1 LSIKKP
7 AKFAGCIRQSLQVSL
22 KTLKIEVKSILTS
35 VVFSK
40 RLPPGWDF
48 SGFIFF
54 RNPVCKNEKHKLA
67 ERNENR
73 YGCQLN
79 EEMAFCILNVNYGI
93 LKLAVG
99 TGIGISFYFEKLS
112 GCFERWAL
120 LSRYPGRYTGRGLKS
135 GLNRAF

>member
-67 ERNENR
+67 ERNENG

-79 EEMAFCILNVNYGI
+79 EEMAFVFLM
-93 LKLAVG
+93 
-99 TGIGISFYFEKLS
+99 
-112 GCFERWAL
+112 
-120 LSRYPGRYTGRGLKS
+120 
-135 GLNRAF
+135 